1 MADGSADA
9 APPKLSLP
17 VGFGVSRISQACLA
31 CRRKK
36 VKCDGQS
43 PCHNCSS
50 RCLTCEYP
58 KTSDNA
64 SSSRQYASSLEERCQ
79 QLDQFC
85 GRLESLSIEL
95 TESILE
101 IKHLRH
107 APPDLGL
114 AVDDELQQAAHAL
127 QSLPTVYSGSIPTM
141 NELSIEV
148 NATPDAGHEL
158 ISEHAPDNISDT
170 NNDQDISDESIDD
183 GDFGLSKD
191 NGEIKGMPSKF
202 GSLVTDSYGKLR
214 YLGGATNN
222 VLVEAV
228 KGLSPGSFTSIYNS
242 SPGSSNLGQASF
254 NHTENAPPEFEI
266 PLFVRGQKWQELPYL
281 PRAEDVPRP
290 PKYVADLLVNLYFD
304 QLHYTFPVLYKPHFM
319 SCYRQMSPSPSGSN
333 DNVDAKF
340 LSVFFAVCACASTLI
355 PLDGKSTSFPGLDYY
370 QKSLILYYAST
381 GEASVERVQCVA
393 LLAMCAGG
401 WNTLTQSWTFAG
413 QAVRAAQD
421 LGMHLSSLTAVST
434 EPSDLIKQQ
443 LSRRIWW
450 SVYCLDRVTSI
461 CLGRPMAADDSDCHC
476 DLPLDKKDEELEVY
490 FQNAEPS
497 VESPTM
503 TTSSPMTGFVAF
515 IQLCHI
521 GGKIQKL
528 HSPSRIRELQDA
540 KKARK
545 FLRSVV
551 SLQRALDRWLAGLPD
566 DVRFSAN
573 ATERGPNLTMCVI
586 MFIVHAGSLLNL
598 YRSLSGSAAQAT
610 LGSHGDEAMSHCVS
624 AARSCINAAEL
635 VRELVPPS
643 HHLAFCVHY
652 LTLSGLILIPEHPR
666 EKAHADVE
674 KCIRFLKGLES
685 TCSGASKGRA
695 IIEHLLKDSSAL
707 NLDGSLADLLNDP
720 NTSWNQLPGSELFSY
735 SSFSPDFLNL

>member
-17 VGFGVSRISQACLA
+17 IGFG
-31 CRRKK
+31 
-36 VKCDGQS
+36 
-43 PCHNCSS
+43 
-50 RCLTCEYP
+50 
-58 KTSDNA
+58 
-64 SSSRQYASSLEERCQ
+64 
-79 QLDQFC
+79 FC

-107 APPDLGL
+107 APPDVGL
-114 AVDDELQQAAHAL
+114 AIDDELQQAAHAL
-127 QSLPTVYSGSIPTM
+127 QSLPTVHSGSIPTI
-141 NELSIEV
+141 NELSVEV

-158 ISEHAPDNISDT
+158 VSEHAQDNISDT

-183 GDFGLSKD
+183 DDFGLSKD

-228 KGLSPGSFTSIYNS
+228 KGLSPGSLTSIYNS
-242 SPGSSNLGQASF
+242 SPGSSNLGQGSF

-266 PLFVRGQKWQELPYL
+266 PLFVRGKKWQELPYL

-319 SCYRQMSPSPSGSN
+319 SCYRQMSSPPPGSN

-381 GEASVERVQCVA
+381 GRLPLRECSRPGGPGLGYASEQPI
-393 LLAMCAGG
+393 
-401 WNTLTQSWTFAG
+401 
-413 QAVRAAQD
+413 
-421 LGMHLSSLTAVST
+421 ST
-434 EPSDLIKQQ
+434 EPSDILKQQ

-461 CLGRPMAADDSDCHC
+461 CLGRPMAADDADCHC
-476 DLPLDKKDEELEVY
+476 DLPIDKKDEELETY
-490 FQNAEPS
+490 FQNTEPF
-497 VESPTM
+497 VESPAK

-515 IQLCHI
+515 IQLCRI
-521 GGKIQKL
+521 GGRYK
-528 HSPSRIRELQDA
+528 
-540 KKARK
+540 
-545 FLRSVV
+545 
-551 SLQRALDRWLAGLPD
+551 
-566 DVRFSAN
+566 N
-573 ATERGPNLTMCVI
+573 
-586 MFIVHAGSLLNL
+586 FIPHHA
-598 YRSLSGSAAQAT
+598 
-610 LGSHGDEAMSHCVS
+610 
-624 AARSCINAAEL
+624 
-635 VRELVPPS
+635 
-643 HHLAFCVHY
+643 
-652 LTLSGLILIPEHPR
+652 
-666 EKAHADVE
+666 
-674 KCIRFLKGLES
+674 
-685 TCSGASKGRA
+685 
-695 IIEHLLKDSSAL
+695 
-707 NLDGSLADLLNDP
+707 
-720 NTSWNQLPGSELFSY
+720 
-735 SSFSPDFLNL
+735 